1 MVSSVEEV
9 SMFFTNDQLFIS
21 RFKHILPAVVLLLLA
36 VLLVT
41 GISPTSAVGLMTY
54 VDAAS
59 GKDVGDCSNPAAPC
73 LTINYAIGQT
83 VDGSYIAVAGGEYVE
98 NVKLTDGFNRTIRGG
113 YTNDAGEWKTE
124 PFDPWVNPTIINGNN
139 VDSTIEIRNHT
150 DTIIDGV
157 TIKGGKGLNDPTFG
171 NGCGGLK
178 IQSSDVDIVQSAIS
192 GNDGGTGEG
201 GALCAAGDDGKM
213 SLLIEST
220 IVEGNRANV
229 AGAFSL
235 FNTTTTIVNSL
246 IMDNKSNSNYAN
258 VMTLL
263 QDDDVW
269 VVNST
274 IAYNNP
280 TGDQAVDITSG
291 KLTVQNSIMWHNS
304 LNLQATPP
312 CPTCFDVSY
321 SNIEQT
327 TVGTGNINKDPMFRD
342 PANFDLQLKA
352 NSPCIDAGTAVD
364 APLKD
369 IDGTPRDAKPDMGAY
384 EWVPPIVYLPVVL
397 DK

>member
-1 MVSSVEEV
+1 LPVFEL
-9 SMFFTNDQLFIS
+9 LF
-21 RFKHILPAVVLLLLA
+21 LA
-36 VLLVT
+36 VLLLVF
-41 GISPTSAVGLMTY
+41 ISPSAAVGLMAY
-54 VDAAS
+54 VDAAV
-59 GKDVGDCSNPAAPC
+59 GKDTGDCSDPTAPC

-83 VDGSYIAVAGGEYVE
+83 GDGSYIAVAGGEYVE
-98 NVKLTDGFNRTIRGG
+98 NVKLTDGLTRTIRGG
-113 YTNDAGEWKTE
+113 HTNNAGDWTTGV
-124 PFDPWVNPTIINGNN
+124 FDPWVNPTVINGNN

-150 DTIIDGV
+150 DTIIVGV

-235 FNTTTTIVNSL
+235 FNTTTIIANSL

-280 TGDQAVDITSG
+280 TVDQAVDITSG
-291 KLTVQNSIMWHNS
+291 KLAVQNSIMWHNS

-327 TVGTGNINKDPMFRD
+327 IPGTGNINKDPMFRD
-342 PANFDLQLKA
+342 PAIFDLQLKP
-352 NSPCIDAGTAVD
+352 NSPCIDAGTAID
-364 APLKD
+364 APPKD
-369 IDGTPRDAKPDMGAY
+369 IDGTPRVAKPDMGAY
-384 EWVPPIVYLPVVL
+384 EYVAPIVYLPIVIG
-397 DK
+397 K

>member
-1 MVSSVEEV
+1 
-9 SMFFTNDQLFIS
+9 MFFTNVHLYTSRCKRILSLLVFLF
-21 RFKHILPAVVLLLLA
+21 LA
-36 VLLVT
+36 VLLVAV
-41 GISPTSAVGLMTY
+41 ISPTSAIGLMAY
-54 VDAAS
+54 VDAAV
-59 GKDVGDCSNPAAPC
+59 GNDVGDCSDPTAPC

-83 VDGSYIAVAGGEYVE
+83 GDGSYIAVAGGEYVE
-98 NVKLTDGFNRTIRGG
+98 NVKLTDGLTRTIRGG
-113 YTNDAGEWKTE
+113 YTNNEGDWTIEV
-124 PFDPWVNPTIINGNN
+124 FDPWVNPTIINGNN

-269 VVNST
+269 VLNST

-321 SNIEQT
+321 SDIEQT
-327 TVGTGNINKDPMFRD
+327 TAGTGNINKDPMFRD

-352 NSPCIDAGTAVD
+352 NSSCIDVGTAVD